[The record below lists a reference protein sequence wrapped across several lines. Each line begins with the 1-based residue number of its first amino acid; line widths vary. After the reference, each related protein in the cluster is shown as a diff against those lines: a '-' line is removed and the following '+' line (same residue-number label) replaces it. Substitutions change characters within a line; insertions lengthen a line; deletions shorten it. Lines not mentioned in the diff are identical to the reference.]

1 MKVGILALAA
11 GRARRFGSD
20 KRLARLPDGRYC
32 IEAFLDQL
40 AESGLPALICLG
52 PEDRELGRLLDHRG
66 CPYCHCPRAA
76 EGMGGTLADGI
87 TRVPGWDGVL
97 VALAD
102 MPWIAA
108 DTYRAMASALEP
120 AEGSLRASPIS
131 QSRIGPGCLGQWRAL
146 EPGTICVPVF
156 EGKRGHPVGFDRKF
170 YADIAALSGD
180 NGARALLETFRDS
193 VRQVAVADPAIRRDV
208 DTPEDLAVNSALH

>member
-87 TRVPGWDGVL
+87 TRVPRWDGVL

-108 DTYRAMASALEP
+108 DTYRAVAS
-120 AEGSLRASPIS
+120 
-131 QSRIGPGCLGQWRAL
+131 AL

-170 YADIAALSGD
+170 YADIAALRGD
-180 NGARALLETFRDS
+180 NGARALLKTFRDS
-193 VRQVAVADPAIRRDV
+193 VREVAVADPAIRRDV